1 MRLEMLGEGDEGREP
16 AGSEG
21 SALSEKERKRA
32 GKRDICKDFITI
44 EVKYFITI
52 AKLKQYSKA

>member
-1 MRLEMLGEGDEGREP
+1 MLGEGDEGKEP